1 MAAFPS
7 HPDDITPEWLTGRL
21 HEAGVLQ
28 RGNVTGFRWE
38 PIGTGQV
45 GDSARISLSYD
56 QAGGGPATVAGKFP
70 AANPTSRGTA
80 AMMGLYTKEVRF
92 YRDLA
97 QQLDVRVPAT
107 YAAEVNDDGS
117 SFVLLFEDLA
127 PEKGGNQLDSCSFD
141 EACHAIRQAAA
152 LHAPSWKNAAILSLD
167 WLQPQEAVTSQI
179 RALYPQAQAI
189 FAERYADALEPEFM
203 AVCSDL
209 AANDAWLSRNHPKVS
224 LVHGD
229 FRLDNMLFGIGRGA
243 EPIAILD
250 WQTLS
255 LGHPMT
261 DIGYFMGCGI
271 GNELRQRYEAELLLD
286 EARVGSTL
294 VMYGSAR
301 IPSPETAQAK
311 VDAAANGTEYE
322 QLVAKRLAEKAMYY
336 DQAYKLAR
344 LASEKAIIE
353 DGLRQFVVC
362 SGGGPSIMEAANR
375 GASDAGAESIGLNI
389 VLPHEQAPNSYVTP
403 YLSLNFHYFALRKM
417 HFLLRARAVAVFPGG
432 FGTFDEFFE
441 LLTLIQTGKMKP
453 IPILLFGKDFW
464 QRVVNFEAIAEEG
477 TIAKKDLELFKW
489 CEDYEDAWNHIA
501 EFYELTR

>member
-1 MAAFPS
+1 MFHAQLQPGNMPHMLAERGEGYMAAFPS
-7 HPDDITPEWLTGRL
+7 HPDDITPEWLTDRL
-21 HEAGVLQ
+21 HKAGLLQ
-28 RGNVTGFRWE
+28 RGNVIGFRWE

-45 GDSARISLSYD
+45 GDSARISLNYD
-56 QAGGGPATVAGKFP
+56 QAGAGPATVAGKFP

-117 SFVLLFEDLA
+117 SFVLLFEDLE

-179 RALYPQAQAI
+179 RALYPQAQAV

-209 AANDAWLSRNHPKVS
+209 AASDTWLLRNHPKVS

-229 FRLDNMLFGIGRGA
+229 FRLDNMLFGIGSGA

-271 GNELRQRYEAELLLD
+271 GNKLRQRYEAELLDLYCS
-286 EARVGSTL
+286 EMTARGVPLRHDDIWRDYVIGALHGVSTA
-294 VMYGSAR
+294 VFSAAFVER
-301 IPSPETAQAK
+301 TERG
-311 VDAAANGTEYE
+311 DANFLSMA
-322 QLVAKRLAEKAMYY
+322 
-336 DQAYKLAR
+336 
-344 LASEKAIIE
+344 
-353 DGLRQFVVC
+353 
-362 SGGGPSIMEAANR
+362 R
-375 GASDAGAESIGLNI
+375 GACALALEHG
-389 VLPHEQAPNSYVTP
+389 
-403 YLSLNFHYFALRKM
+403 SLKM
-417 HFLLRARAVAVFPGG
+417 LK
-432 FGTFDEFFE
+432 E
-441 LLTLIQTGKMKP
+441 
-453 IPILLFGKDFW
+453 
-464 QRVVNFEAIAEEG
+464 N
-477 TIAKKDLELFKW
+477 
-489 CEDYEDAWNHIA
+489 
-501 EFYELTR
+501 